1 MIKMEPLGFT
11 ILELMVVVMII
22 GILSSIGAVKYA
34 SLLRK
39 ADEGGLQ
46 GNLGS
51 LRSAV
56 SIYYADTDGLYPRTL
71 AALTAA
77 SKYLKEIPPGKVPT
91 YHQASA
97 QVALAVTADD
107 AGGWVYNDDASH
119 LRFGAVGVNCV
130 HLDSKG
136 SVWSSY

>member
-1 MIKMEPLGFT
+1 MKMNRLGFT
-11 ILELMVVVMII
+11 LVELMVVVLII
-22 GILSSIGAVKYA
+22 GILSGIGAVKYA

-39 ADEGGLQ
+39 AEEGGLQ

-56 SIYYADTDGLYPRTL
+56 SIYYADTDGRYPRTL
-71 AALTAA
+71 AALTAS
-77 SKYLKEIPPGKVPT
+77 SKYLKAIPPGKVPP
-91 YHQASA
+91 YHLASA
-97 QVALAVTADD
+97 QVALAVAADD

-119 LRFGAVGVNCV
+119 LRFGSSGVNCL
-130 HLDSKG
+130 HTDTKG